1 MSCGRTCELLFDRN
15 AGGWSRVSAE
25 WWRSQV
31 QFCEERCREQKA
43 EARRAWKLADLTRR
57 AITCTTTASGIWV
70 SGAGASVLR
79 EAARRRVT
87 SPPPLQT
94 VCDANSAE
102 MDFLKSAVASAI
114 SKGPAFGYTFGDRV
128 DLNDSIW
135 TLHNGTKRVWP
146 ECLHVPRQCQLTSVC

>member
-1 MSCGRTCELLFDRN
+1 MADYSTRDHVHNCSLRHLGQWGRRICP
-15 AGGWSRVSAE
+15 
-25 WWRSQV
+25 Q
-31 QFCEERCREQKA
+31 
-43 EARRAWKLADLTRR
+43 
-57 AITCTTTASGIWV
+57 
-70 SGAGASVLR
+70 

-94 VCDANSAE
+94 VCDANPAE

-146 ECLHVPRQCQLTSVC
+146 ECLHAPRQCQLTLVC